1 MDKLIDLILYRP
13 LKESN
18 KPSQLNKEI
27 NYNMKQVSML
37 KFFFIFIYKIYI
49 II

>member
-27 NYNMKQVSML
+27 NYNMRQVSML
-37 KFFFIFIYKIYI
+37 KFFIFIYKIYI

>member
-27 NYNMKQVSML
+27 NYNMRQVAML
-37 KFFFIFIYKIYI
+37 KFFLYLFIKFIL
-49 II
+49 

>member
-27 NYNMKQVSML
+27 NYNMRQVSML
-37 KFFFIFIYKIYI
+37 KFFLYLFIKFIL
-49 II
+49 